1 MEKFC
6 VKGYLKRSGKRV
18 LSILLCVCMIGTM
31 IPITARAETEGTSVP
46 SNGEVTCTCTNLCT
60 EDKVNSDCPVCGAE
74 EADLSK
80 CTGMVQSENNE
91 NQLNTGESEEAK
103 NETELTITAW
113 EWIDEEE
120 CINPETG
127 ILALPFAN
135 EETPAFFDDVVA
147 LLPTQIQTTVV
158 NEEDI
163 EAEAA
168 SETITLGDWSCEEYP
183 KEGAYSGSYTFAT
196 ALPEGYVLSEE
207 AKALNVLVELG
218 GAQMYETGVAET
230 VGAFTVTGGTSGT
243 DYTYAD
249 GVLTI
254 MSDTPITIKNTNPNT
269 PTSDRI
275 EVARDV
281 AADITLAGV
290 NIDVSSNSGTAAFK
304 IADDSTGNVTITLA
318 DNSVNTLKSGSNC
331 AGLQKNGGEDT
342 GTLIIQGGTN
352 GTGKLTAIGGSGG
365 YGAAGIGGGYGGSGS
380 KIKISGGTVTANGKG
395 EGAGIG
401 GCSCGSGS
409 NITIS
414 GGTVTATGF
423 EGAAIGGGD
432 QGTGS
437 NITISGGTVTATGVG
452 GAGIGGGN
460 SYSITISGGT
470 VTATGYNGAGIGGG
484 SRGYGSNIT
493 ISGGNVTATSEYG
506 AGIGGGNGG
515 EGSNITISGGIVT
528 ATGSG
533 GAGIGG
539 GGSGGSGSNIHISG
553 GTVTATGGSGGAG
566 IGGGGNG
573 DGYNITIS
581 GGSVKAVAGSN
592 ANVIGGGAGKS
603 AVTPTSNGETPVYLL
618 TIANPDSKEVLID
631 GDSYTPVNHRTVDGN
646 DGNLYAY
653 LTGEPHLVKVGEK
666 TCFYVFDSSSNTF
679 SAAPL
684 IIYATNGGKLTY
696 GTDYTYENNVLTIKS
711 DTPITIR
718 NTDPSTSTSDRIEV
732 AENVLAEITLAG
744 VNIDVSS
751 KSDTAAFKIAY
762 GSFGSV
768 TITLADDSVNKL
780 KSGSNCAGLQ
790 MIRNLYIKG
799 EGELIATGGDNGA
812 GIGGGYQGEVS
823 NIRIMGGTV
832 IATGGSNGA
841 GIGGNQS
848 IIRSDITITGG
859 TVTATGGSNGAGIG
873 GGNESYGSS
882 IYITGG
888 TVTATGSGGGAGIGG
903 GNLEKGRE
911 ITIKG
916 GTVTATGGSGG
927 GAGIGGGNNHKGTG
941 ITISGGTVTA
951 TGSNGGA
958 GIGGGNN
965 GYGSEI
971 SIEGG
976 TVTATGTDGGTG
988 IGGGQYNSG
997 SGIRMDGDAVLYTSS
1012 INGEHTFTKGVVYD
1026 GVTVSGSGDA
1036 GSYTLTGGVGT
1047 VYGNPNVSE
1056 FTKPAGSILG
1066 TNLADT
1072 DGITVTVPDVDY
1084 TGAEAVLTATVTVD
1098 KTALGGEKTL
1108 VQDID
1113 YTVSVSG
1120 EDKTNAGAKTATI
1133 TAVTNSG
1140 NVGKTTGSFIIKP
1153 VNLSAEKIEMTLSE
1167 IPEAGYVYDN
1177 AAKEPVPVVTLKRA
1191 DGSEYTLI
1199 KDTDYT
1205 VSYSNNT
1212 DAYELLSGNEG
1223 YEADKA
1229 PTVKITAVDGG
1240 NFTGSRSMNFNI
1252 LLADMPEFTITP
1264 YSGSYDGEDH
1274 KVVSITP
1281 AGGFTDYAVYYST
1294 DNPETWT
1301 TTMPTITDA
1310 GTLDFYVKVTK
1321 ANYKDWISEK
1331 QTAKVTPVAL
1341 DSSMISFN
1349 DTNHYYTGQE
1359 VKPEITVKNSNRV
1372 LVPGTDYTVSYTNN
1386 TSVSTESSKAKATI
1400 TAENGNYTGSAS
1412 AEFNIE
1418 YANKEYMDYCTV
1430 SGTKGEDDW
1439 YSSDVTIQ
1447 NKADINSAWGAL
1459 QFSGS
1464 PTGAFADSY
1473 TVSAEGETNVTI
1485 WFKQTTTGYIG
1496 SDSTTV
1502 KIDKTAPTWTENGCG
1517 ISVKENWWKKL
1528 ANTISFGLFYKEATV
1543 DVEVCAK
1550 DNLSGI
1556 DAYYYYVDATGS
1568 TTVLSSD
1575 VLDTKTFTKVDGSGA
1590 QTLISLD
1597 SENKYVVYAYA
1608 IDNAGNKSDYVCS
1621 DGVVL
1626 DRTAPTIRDIT
1637 TPSKEELTLTD
1648 TGAKISFTGSEA
1660 GTCFYMIS
1668 ETELDDITDFATLS
1682 ENSQGM
1688 TIWTAKEGVSSVEMT
1703 TEAKQITLSSL
1714 SPNTT
1719 YTLYLAA
1726 VDKAGNSSIVY
1737 SKTFTTCKT
1746 MPTITTNPSISGTY
1760 GQTVEDMTL
1769 TDGVA
1774 KVGSDVITG
1783 TWAVTDSN
1791 KTNVPA
1797 VGTTDTYQVIF
1808 TPADTYGDIYDTVIV
1823 TVKPTVSKRAI
1834 TVAADDKTKTYG
1846 QDNPELTFTVPEG
1859 TLVGTDTEEALGI
1872 TLSCVANEN
1881 SPVKEG
1887 GYAITG
1893 TSNSANYDVTVTP
1906 GTLTIN
1912 KADAAITV
1920 DTGKDSYSKTFGDA
1934 AFTLSGISDTN
1945 TDANVQYAVTLGED
1959 VVSVSNGTVTI
1970 LKAGTATITVSLP
1983 ASTNYNAAASKTI
1996 TVTVAKKSGYTVD
2009 EINRRYYYLRD
2020 NADTIDLSGYLP
2032 ANCGTV
2038 SYGTPQVNGELY
2050 TDGGKPEVS
2059 VDGKLSYTVK
2069 RAETYDATGTIQ
2081 VTVTTDNYADFTITV
2096 NVSLMDQIPVS
2107 LQSGSSVTLQNS
2119 TLTYGEALSTLAFNS
2134 AVFVDDGGNVVT
2146 GTLAW
2151 KTPDEKPNAGTT
2163 RATWVF
2169 TPDDE
2174 AYATVEDTVAITVKK
2189 ATPNVTALP
2198 TVAARTYH
2206 PTASLTNAD
2215 LTGGTVNVEGSW
2227 SWQSANIIPVVN
2239 NSGYVAVFTPTDS
2252 TNYETVTKTI
2262 TVSVTKA
2269 TPCIATA
2276 PTAAAITYG
2285 DTLGASALTGDTVQ
2299 YSGSDTTTVAGS
2311 FAWKDSRVKPSVS
2324 DSGTTA
2330 YRVVFNPSDTVNYNT
2345 AETDITLTVN
2355 KADNAPNMPSSTMNV
2370 ANSCTKVSD
2379 VTIPT
2384 DWVWQ
2389 DADKNTALVVDT
2401 PVTATAVYNGADKGN
2416 YENETVSV
2424 TITRSEC
2431 EHAHTEV
2438 RNAKES
2444 TCKETGYTGD
2454 TYCTDCG
2461 ALLSTG
2467 TTIPLADHQ
2476 GGTATCT
2483 KKAVCTVCGQGYGE
2497 LDANNHVH
2505 TEIRGTVAA
2514 TCTAGGYTGDTY
2526 CTDCGV
2532 KIKTGTATPALGH
2545 NYTSNVTKEPT
2556 TSSEGVMTYTCE
2568 RCGDSYTESIPKLP
2582 EETHEHSYSGSVTKE
2597 PTCTDTGVRTYT
2609 CSCGDSY
2616 TETIPAL
2623 GHHYVSS
2630 VTKEPT
2636 TSSEGVMTYTCDRC
2650 GHSYTIAIAKLQD
2663 TNNNN
2668 PGENQPGAENKP
2680 DTGKPYIKD
2689 ENGKEGWNVIKDEVD
2704 KTKDG
2709 DTVTVEMNGTSV
2721 VPGDVLDD
2729 IKGKDVTI
2737 VFDMGGG
2744 ITWSVNGKSITADR
2758 VGDIDFTVK
2767 ADTNTIPADIINNV
2781 TGERYSKQISLSYDG
2796 EFGFTAVLS
2805 INMEASNAGLY
2816 ANLFYYNEKTGEMEF
2831 ICADEIAADGTA
2843 ELTFTHASDYAIV
2856 IDKEPMEGSVQVD
2869 RPASESQDTETES
2882 TQTGAEV
2889 SNDAWNPWWIIVI
2902 GIMVIVIGL
2911 GVFLVAKKNKSD
2923 DE

>member
-18 LSILLCVCMIGTM
+18 LSILLCACMIGTM
-31 IPITARAETEGTSVP
+31 IPITARAETEGTSMP
-46 SNGEVTCTCTNLCT
+46 SNGEVTCTCANLCT

-80 CTGMVQSENNE
+80 CTGKAQSENNE

-103 NETELTITAW
+103 NETELTITGW

-120 CINPETG
+120 LINPETG

-147 LLPTQIQTTVV
+147 LLPTQIQATVV

-275 EVARDV
+275 EVARDFL
-281 AADITLAGV
+281 ADITLAGV

-304 IADDSTGNVTITLA
+304 IA
-318 DNSVNTLKSGSNC
+318 
-331 AGLQKNGGEDT
+331 
-342 GTLIIQGGTN
+342 
-352 GTGKLTAIGGSGG
+352 
-365 YGAAGIGGGYGGSGS
+365 
-380 KIKISGGTVTANGKG
+380 
-395 EGAGIG
+395 
-401 GCSCGSGS
+401 
-409 NITIS
+409 
-414 GGTVTATGF
+414 
-423 EGAAIGGGD
+423 
-432 QGTGS
+432 
-437 NITISGGTVTATGVG
+437 
-452 GAGIGGGN
+452 
-460 SYSITISGGT
+460 
-470 VTATGYNGAGIGGG
+470 
-484 SRGYGSNIT
+484 
-493 ISGGNVTATSEYG
+493 
-506 AGIGGGNGG
+506 
-515 EGSNITISGGIVT
+515 
-528 ATGSG
+528 
-533 GAGIGG
+533 
-539 GGSGGSGSNIHISG
+539 
-553 GTVTATGGSGGAG
+553 
-566 IGGGGNG
+566 
-573 DGYNITIS
+573 
-581 GGSVKAVAGSN
+581 
-592 ANVIGGGAGKS
+592 
-603 AVTPTSNGETPVYLL
+603 
-618 TIANPDSKEVLID
+618 
-631 GDSYTPVNHRTVDGN
+631 
-646 DGNLYAY
+646 
-653 LTGEPHLVKVGEK
+653 
-666 TCFYVFDSSSNTF
+666 
-679 SAAPL
+679 
-684 IIYATNGGKLTY
+684 
-696 GTDYTYENNVLTIKS
+696 
-711 DTPITIR
+711 
-718 NTDPSTSTSDRIEV
+718 
-732 AENVLAEITLAG
+732 
-744 VNIDVSS
+744 
-751 KSDTAAFKIAY
+751 Y
-762 GSFGSV
+762 GSFGSA

-790 MIRNLYIKG
+790 MIKNLYIKG

-1120 EDKTNAGAKTATI
+1120 SDKTNAGAKTATI

-1140 NVGKTTGSFIIKP
+1140 NVGETTKAFN
-1153 VNLSAEKIEMTLSE
+1153 VNTVDLSADKIEMTLSG

-1177 AAKEPVPVVTLKRA
+1177 AAKEPMPVVTLRQA

-1205 VSYSNNT
+1205 VSYSKNT
-1212 DAYELLSGNEG
+1212 DAYELLSGDEG
-1223 YEADKA
+1223 YEAVNA
-1229 PTVKITAVDGG
+1229 PTVKITAKDGG
-1240 NFTGSRSMNFNI
+1240 NFSGSRSMNFNI
-1252 LLADMPEFTITP
+1252 LIADMPGFTITP
-1264 YSGSYDGEDH
+1264 YSDSYDGADH
-1274 KVVSITP
+1274 EVVSITP
-1281 AGGFTDYAVYYST
+1281 EDGFSDYTVYYST
-1294 DNPETWT
+1294 DNQETWS

-1321 ANYKDWISEK
+1321 SNYKDWISEK
-1331 QTAKVTPVAL
+1331 QTAKVT
-1341 DSSMISFN
+1341 
-1349 DTNHYYTGQE
+1349 
-1359 VKPEITVKNSNRV
+1359 
-1372 LVPGTDYTVSYTNN
+1372 
-1386 TSVSTESSKAKATI
+1386 
-1400 TAENGNYTGSAS
+1400 
-1412 AEFNIE
+1412 
-1418 YANKEYMDYCTV
+1418 
-1430 SGTKGEDDW
+1430 
-1439 YSSDVTIQ
+1439 
-1447 NKADINSAWGAL
+1447 
-1459 QFSGS
+1459 
-1464 PTGAFADSY
+1464 
-1473 TVSAEGETNVTI
+1473 
-1485 WFKQTTTGYIG
+1485 
-1496 SDSTTV
+1496 
-1502 KIDKTAPTWTENGCG
+1502 
-1517 ISVKENWWKKL
+1517 
-1528 ANTISFGLFYKEATV
+1528 
-1543 DVEVCAK
+1543 
-1550 DNLSGI
+1550 
-1556 DAYYYYVDATGS
+1556 
-1568 TTVLSSD
+1568 
-1575 VLDTKTFTKVDGSGA
+1575 
-1590 QTLISLD
+1590 
-1597 SENKYVVYAYA
+1597 
-1608 IDNAGNKSDYVCS
+1608 
-1621 DGVVL
+1621 
-1626 DRTAPTIRDIT
+1626 
-1637 TPSKEELTLTD
+1637 
-1648 TGAKISFTGSEA
+1648 
-1660 GTCFYMIS
+1660 
-1668 ETELDDITDFATLS
+1668 
-1682 ENSQGM
+1682 
-1688 TIWTAKEGVSSVEMT
+1688 
-1703 TEAKQITLSSL
+1703 
-1714 SPNTT
+1714 
-1719 YTLYLAA
+1719 
-1726 VDKAGNSSIVY
+1726 
-1737 SKTFTTCKT
+1737 
-1746 MPTITTNPSISGTY
+1746 
-1760 GQTVEDMTL
+1760 
-1769 TDGVA
+1769 
-1774 KVGSDVITG
+1774 
-1783 TWAVTDSN
+1783 
-1791 KTNVPA
+1791 
-1797 VGTTDTYQVIF
+1797 
-1808 TPADTYGDIYDTVIV
+1808 
-1823 TVKPTVSKRAI
+1823 
-1834 TVAADDKTKTYG
+1834 
-1846 QDNPELTFTVPEG
+1846 
-1859 TLVGTDTEEALGI
+1859 
-1872 TLSCVANEN
+1872 
-1881 SPVKEG
+1881 
-1887 GYAITG
+1887 
-1893 TSNSANYDVTVTP
+1893 
-1906 GTLTIN
+1906 
-1912 KADAAITV
+1912 
-1920 DTGKDSYSKTFGDA
+1920 
-1934 AFTLSGISDTN
+1934 
-1945 TDANVQYAVTLGED
+1945 
-1959 VVSVSNGTVTI
+1959 
-1970 LKAGTATITVSLP
+1970 
-1983 ASTNYNAAASKTI
+1983 
-1996 TVTVAKKSGYTVD
+1996 
-2009 EINRRYYYLRD
+2009 
-2020 NADTIDLSGYLP
+2020 
-2032 ANCGTV
+2032 
-2038 SYGTPQVNGELY
+2038 
-2050 TDGGKPEVS
+2050 
-2059 VDGKLSYTVK
+2059 
-2069 RAETYDATGTIQ
+2069 
-2081 VTVTTDNYADFTITV
+2081 
-2096 NVSLMDQIPVS
+2096 
-2107 LQSGSSVTLQNS
+2107 
-2119 TLTYGEALSTLAFNS
+2119 
-2134 AVFVDDGGNVVT
+2134 
-2146 GTLAW
+2146 
-2151 KTPDEKPNAGTT
+2151 
-2163 RATWVF
+2163 
-2169 TPDDE
+2169 
-2174 AYATVEDTVAITVKK
+2174 K
-2189 ATPNVTALP
+2189 ATP
-2198 TVAARTYH
+2198 Y
-2206 PTASLTNAD
+2206 
-2215 LTGGTVNVEGSW
+2215 
-2227 SWQSANIIPVVN
+2227 
-2239 NSGYVAVFTPTDS
+2239 
-2252 TNYETVTKTI
+2252 
-2262 TVSVTKA
+2262 
-2269 TPCIATA
+2269 IATA

-2285 DTLGASALTGDTVQ
+2285 DTLGDSTLNGGTVQ
-2299 YSGSDTTTVAGS
+2299 YSDSDTTTVSGS
-2311 FAWKDSRVKPSVS
+2311 FAWKDSSVKPSVS

-2556 TSSEGVMTYTCE
+2556 
-2568 RCGDSYTESIPKLP
+2568 
-2582 EETHEHSYSGSVTKE
+2582 
-2597 PTCTDTGVRTYT
+2597 CTDTGVRTYT

-2650 GHSYTIAIAKLQD
+2650 GHSYTRAIAKLQD

-2680 DTGKPYIKD
+2680 DIGKPYIKD
-2689 ENGKEGWNVIKDEVD
+2689 ENGKEGWDVIKDEVD

-2805 INMEASNAGLY
+2805 INMNAKNAGLY

-2831 ICADEIAADGTA
+2831 ICYDEIAADGTA
-2843 ELTFTHASDYAIV
+2843 DLTFTHASDYAIV
-2856 IDKEPMEGSVQVD
+2856 IDTEPMDSVSDGEVLNGETD
-2869 RPASESQDTETES
+2869 SDEEIYTIENDKKDTQDVTEADSKT
-2882 TQTGAEV
+2882 
-2889 SNDAWNPWWIIVI
+2889 WNPWWVIIICIV
-2902 GIMVIVIGL
+2902 VIVIGL
-2911 GVFLVAKKNKSD
+2911 GAFIVIRKRNQKI
-2923 DE
+2923 

>member
-31 IPITARAETEGTSVP
+31 IPITARAETEGTSMP
-46 SNGEVTCTCTNLCT
+46 SNGEVTCTCANLCT

-80 CTGMVQSENNE
+80 CTGKVQSENNE

-103 NETELTITAW
+103 NETELTITGW

-281 AADITLAGV
+281 KADITLAGV
-290 NIDVSSNSGTAAFK
+290 NINVSASSGTAAFK

-401 GCSCGSGS
+401 GGSCGSGS

-528 ATGSG
+528 ATGSDN

-539 GGSGGSGSNIHISG
+539 GGGGSGSNITISG
-553 GTVTATGGSGGAG
+553 GTVTATGSNGGAG
-566 IGGGGNG
+566 IGGGYNG
-573 DGYNITIS
+573 PGSNIAIS

-592 ANVIGGGAGKS
+592 AIGGGAGHS
-603 AVTPTSNGETPVYLL
+603 AVTPTSDGTKPVYLL

-631 GDSYTPVNHRTVDGN
+631 GVSYTPVNHKSVDGN

-666 TCFYVFDSSSNTF
+666 TCFYVFNSDSKTF
-679 SAAPL
+679 SVAPL
-684 IIYATNGGKLTY
+684 IIYPTDGGMLTY
-696 GTDYTYENNVLTIKS
+696 GMDYTYENNVLTIKS
-711 DTPITIR
+711 GTAVTIA
-718 NTDPSTSTSDRIEV
+718 NTDPSTPTTDRIEV
-732 AENVLAEITLAG
+732 EGNYAYITLAG
-744 VNIDVSS
+744 VNIDVSDM
-751 KSDTAAFKIAY
+751 SDTAAFKNNSY
-762 GSFGSV
+762 LG
-768 TITLADDSVNKL
+768 ITLAEGSVNKL
-780 KSGSNCAGLQ
+780 ISGSNCAGLQ
-790 MIRNLYIKG
+790 SNKLRIMG
-799 EGELIATGGDNGA
+799 EGELIATGGDGGA
-812 GIGGGYQGEVS
+812 GIGGGYD
-823 NIRIMGGTV
+823 
-832 IATGGSNGA
+832 GSV
-841 GIGGNQS
+841 
-848 IIRSDITITGG
+848 SDIT
-859 TVTATGGSNGAGIG
+859 
-873 GGNESYGSS
+873 
-882 IYITGG
+882 ITGG

-903 GNLEKGRE
+903 GYNGKGSQ
-911 ITIKG
+911 IYISG
-916 GTVTATGGSGG
+916 GTVTATGSGG
-927 GAGIGGGNNHKGTG
+927 GAGIGGGQYYSSSL
-941 ITISGGTVTA
+941 ITINGGTVTA
-951 TGSNGGA
+951 TGGSNGGA

-965 GYGSEI
+965 GKGSSIKINGGTVTATGSGGGAGIGGGNNGSGSDI
-971 SIEGG
+971 SIKGGTVTATGGSNGGAGIGGGNFRSGSNIHIEGG
-976 TVTATGTDGGTG
+976 TVTATGSGGGAG
-988 IGGGQYNSG
+988 IGGGDGGVGYDGSG
-997 SGIRMDGDAVLYTSS
+997 SDITITGGTVTATSGSNGGAGIGGGDDSTGSAITMDGDAVLYTSS
-1012 INGEHTFTKGVVYD
+1012 INGEHTFSKGVVYD
-1026 GVTVSGSGDA
+1026 AVTVSDDA

-1047 VYGNPNVSE
+1047 VYGNPNVSG
-1056 FTKPAGSILG
+1056 FTKPTGSKLG
-1066 TNLADT
+1066 TNLEDT
-1072 DGITVTVPDVDY
+1072 YCIITVPDVDY
-1084 TGAEAVLTATVTVD
+1084 TGEEALPTATVTVN
-1098 KTALGGEKTL
+1098 KTALSKTL
-1108 VQDID
+1108 LQGID
-1113 YTVSVSG
+1113 YTVSVSS

-1133 TAVTNSG
+1133 TAEAGSG
-1140 NVGKTTGSFIIKP
+1140 NVGETTKAFNVKP
-1153 VNLSAEKIEMTLSE
+1153 VDLSADKIKMTLSG
-1167 IPEAGYVYDN
+1167 IPEAGYVYDS
-1177 AAKEPVPVVTLKRA
+1177 AAKEPVPVVTLRQA
-1191 DGSEYTLI
+1191 DDSEYTLI

-1212 DAYELLSGNEG
+1212 DAYELLLGDEG
-1223 YEADKA
+1223 YDAGKA
-1229 PTVKITAVDGG
+1229 PTVKITAKDGG
-1240 NFTGSRSMNFNI
+1240 NFSGSRSMNFKI
-1252 LLADMPEFTITP
+1252 YPADMPGFTITT
-1264 YSGSYDGEDH
+1264 YNGSYDGAGHE
-1274 KVVSITP
+1274 VVSIIP
-1281 AGGFTDYAVYYST
+1281 ADGFTAYAVYYST
-1294 DNPETWT
+1294 DNKATWST
-1301 TTMPTITDA
+1301 TVPTITDA

-1321 ANYKDWISEK
+1321 PNYKDCISEK
-1331 QTAKVTPVAL
+1331 RTAK
-1341 DSSMISFN
+1341 
-1349 DTNHYYTGQE
+1349 
-1359 VKPEITVKNSNRV
+1359 
-1372 LVPGTDYTVSYTNN
+1372 
-1386 TSVSTESSKAKATI
+1386 
-1400 TAENGNYTGSAS
+1400 
-1412 AEFNIE
+1412 
-1418 YANKEYMDYCTV
+1418 
-1430 SGTKGEDDW
+1430 
-1439 YSSDVTIQ
+1439 
-1447 NKADINSAWGAL
+1447 
-1459 QFSGS
+1459 
-1464 PTGAFADSY
+1464 
-1473 TVSAEGETNVTI
+1473 
-1485 WFKQTTTGYIG
+1485 
-1496 SDSTTV
+1496 
-1502 KIDKTAPTWTENGCG
+1502 
-1517 ISVKENWWKKL
+1517 
-1528 ANTISFGLFYKEATV
+1528 
-1543 DVEVCAK
+1543 
-1550 DNLSGI
+1550 
-1556 DAYYYYVDATGS
+1556 
-1568 TTVLSSD
+1568 
-1575 VLDTKTFTKVDGSGA
+1575 
-1590 QTLISLD
+1590 
-1597 SENKYVVYAYA
+1597 
-1608 IDNAGNKSDYVCS
+1608 
-1621 DGVVL
+1621 
-1626 DRTAPTIRDIT
+1626 
-1637 TPSKEELTLTD
+1637 
-1648 TGAKISFTGSEA
+1648 
-1660 GTCFYMIS
+1660 
-1668 ETELDDITDFATLS
+1668 
-1682 ENSQGM
+1682 
-1688 TIWTAKEGVSSVEMT
+1688 
-1703 TEAKQITLSSL
+1703 
-1714 SPNTT
+1714 
-1719 YTLYLAA
+1719 
-1726 VDKAGNSSIVY
+1726 
-1737 SKTFTTCKT
+1737 
-1746 MPTITTNPSISGTY
+1746 
-1760 GQTVEDMTL
+1760 
-1769 TDGVA
+1769 
-1774 KVGSDVITG
+1774 
-1783 TWAVTDSN
+1783 
-1791 KTNVPA
+1791 
-1797 VGTTDTYQVIF
+1797 
-1808 TPADTYGDIYDTVIV
+1808 
-1823 TVKPTVSKRAI
+1823 
-1834 TVAADDKTKTYG
+1834 
-1846 QDNPELTFTVPEG
+1846 
-1859 TLVGTDTEEALGI
+1859 
-1872 TLSCVANEN
+1872 
-1881 SPVKEG
+1881 
-1887 GYAITG
+1887 
-1893 TSNSANYDVTVTP
+1893 
-1906 GTLTIN
+1906 
-1912 KADAAITV
+1912 
-1920 DTGKDSYSKTFGDA
+1920 
-1934 AFTLSGISDTN
+1934 
-1945 TDANVQYAVTLGED
+1945 
-1959 VVSVSNGTVTI
+1959 
-1970 LKAGTATITVSLP
+1970 
-1983 ASTNYNAAASKTI
+1983 
-1996 TVTVAKKSGYTVD
+1996 
-2009 EINRRYYYLRD
+2009 
-2020 NADTIDLSGYLP
+2020 
-2032 ANCGTV
+2032 
-2038 SYGTPQVNGELY
+2038 
-2050 TDGGKPEVS
+2050 
-2059 VDGKLSYTVK
+2059 
-2069 RAETYDATGTIQ
+2069 
-2081 VTVTTDNYADFTITV
+2081 
-2096 NVSLMDQIPVS
+2096 
-2107 LQSGSSVTLQNS
+2107 
-2119 TLTYGEALSTLAFNS
+2119 
-2134 AVFVDDGGNVVT
+2134 
-2146 GTLAW
+2146 
-2151 KTPDEKPNAGTT
+2151 
-2163 RATWVF
+2163 
-2169 TPDDE
+2169 
-2174 AYATVEDTVAITVKK
+2174 
-2189 ATPNVTALP
+2189 
-2198 TVAARTYH
+2198 
-2206 PTASLTNAD
+2206 
-2215 LTGGTVNVEGSW
+2215 
-2227 SWQSANIIPVVN
+2227 
-2239 NSGYVAVFTPTDS
+2239 
-2252 TNYETVTKTI
+2252 
-2262 TVSVTKA
+2262 VTKA
-2269 TPCIATA
+2269 TPYIATA

-2285 DTLGASALTGDTVQ
+2285 DTLGDSTLNGGTVQ
-2299 YSGSDTTTVAGS
+2299 YSGSDTTTVSGS

-2370 ANSCTKVSD
+2370 ANSFTKVSD
-2379 VTIPT
+2379 VTLPT
-2384 DWVWQ
+2384 GWVWR
-2389 DADKNTALVVDT
+2389 DADKNTALAVDT

-2545 NYTSNVTKEPT
+2545 NYTSNVTTEPT
-2556 TSSEGVMTYTCE
+2556 TEKEGVRTYTCE

-2650 GHSYTIAIAKLQD
+2650 GHSYTRAIAKLQD

-2689 ENGKEGWNVIKDEVD
+2689 ENGKEGWDVIKDEVD

-2767 ADTNTIPADIINNV
+2767 VDTNTIPVDIINNV

-2816 ANLFYYNEKTGEMEF
+2816 ANLFYYNEKIGEMEF